1 MEKNDARHRL
11 LVEMKQVTKA
21 YRSRKKYFAQP
32 SRQVLALNSI
42 DLGIEQG
49 ETFGLVGQSGSGKT
63 TTGRLLV
70 KLESPTAGEIYFDK
84 TPISQ
89 LKGARLKAYRSRVQM
104 IFQDP
109 YQSLNPHLS
118 IAETLLEPLMV
129 QKFGTPD
136 TRMEKVVHT
145 LDTVG
150 LSPGEA
156 FCNRYPHQL
165 SGGQRQRVA
174 IARAIVL
181 EPEFIVADEPTSM
194 LDATIAIQLF
204 KLLGEIKQTFGMTFL
219 FITHNLAAARYMCDR
234 IAVIHEGHIV
244 EVNTADNIIR
254 HPEHP
259 YTKKL
264 IKVQPGFKY
273 GR

>member
-1 MEKNDARHRL
+1 MEKPDTKNRL
-11 LVEMKQVTKA
+11 LVELKQVTKA
-21 YRSRKKYFAQP
+21 YAPQKRWFAQSSQP
-32 SRQVLALNSI
+32 VLALNSI
-42 DLGIEQG
+42 DLGIEHG
-49 ETFGLVGQSGSGKT
+49 EIFGLVGQSGSGKT
-63 TTGRLLV
+63 TTGRLLA

-89 LKGARLKAYRSRVQM
+89 LKGLHLKAYRSRVQM

-118 IAETLLEPLMV
+118 IAETVLEPLMV
-129 QKFGTPD
+129 QQIGTAD

-145 LDTVG
+145 LDLVG

-156 FCNRYPHQL
+156 FCHRYPPQL

-181 EPEFIVADEPTSM
+181 EPQFIVADEPTSM

-204 KLLGEIKQTFGMTFL
+204 KLLQEIKETFGMTFL

-264 IKVQPGFKY
+264 IKVPPAFK
-273 GR
+273 